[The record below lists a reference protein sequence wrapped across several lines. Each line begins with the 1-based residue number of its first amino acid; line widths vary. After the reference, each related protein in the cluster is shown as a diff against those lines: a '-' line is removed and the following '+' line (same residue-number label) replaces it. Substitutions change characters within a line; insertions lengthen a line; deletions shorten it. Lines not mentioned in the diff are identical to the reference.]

1 MNEEIKEVVEGINNN
16 IKLLEEAE
24 QINFVDVKTLLVM
37 VFGTLKD
44 LFERFQGVF
53 EKVEKVNRLGN
64 SIIKGEII
72 TRNFSEEAGR
82 LYQ

>member
-1 MNEEIKEVVEGINNN
+1 MNQEINEVVDGIDNN
-16 IKLLEEAE
+16 IKLLEEAKE
-24 QINFVDVKTLLVM
+24 INFTDVKTLLIM

-44 LFERFQGVF
+44 LFERFQCVF
-53 EKVEKVNRLGN
+53 EKVEKVNKLEG

>member
-1 MNEEIKEVVEGINNN
+1 MNQEINEVVDGIDNN

-24 QINFVDVKTLLVM
+24 EINFSDVKTLLVM

-44 LFERFQGVF
+44 LFERFQSVF
-53 EKVEKVNRLGN
+53 EKVEQVNKLEG

-72 TRNFSEEAGR
+72 TRNFSEEAKR

>member
-1 MNEEIKEVVEGINNN
+1 MSEEINEVVEGIDNN
-16 IKLLEEAE
+16 IKLLEGAE
-24 QINFVDVKTLLVM
+24 QINLHDVQTLLVM

-53 EKVEKVNRLGN
+53 EKVEEVKKLQG

-72 TRNFSEEAGR
+72 KRNFSEEAKR